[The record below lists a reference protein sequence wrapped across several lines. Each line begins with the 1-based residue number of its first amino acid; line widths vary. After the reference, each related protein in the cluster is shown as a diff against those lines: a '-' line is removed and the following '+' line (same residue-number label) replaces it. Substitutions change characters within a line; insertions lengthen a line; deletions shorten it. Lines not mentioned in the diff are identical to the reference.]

1 MPVNERHGRRK
12 YLSFSLRDD
21 CMDAGGTSPWMG
33 EGTTAWMQE
42 VEPRRERRPRTMQEQ
57 LSRATPGA
65 VADDCM
71 DAGGRATPGAVA
83 EKATPPGMEAVDR
96 VGNKRSRMRGVIHTI
111 NAPMIPSPRPSP

>member
-12 YLSFSLRDD
+12 YLSFSLRDYCMDAGGTSPWMGEGRTMQEQLSRAKPGAIADD

-33 EGTTAWMQE
+33 EG
-42 VEPRRERRPRTMQEQ
+42 RTMQEQ
-57 LSRATPGA
+57 LS
-65 VADDCM
+65 
-71 DAGGRATPGAVA
+71 RATPGAVA